1 VSNPSKADSIDTVDE
16 RRRNPIREAWMAAA
30 AVTRWIPPPRAAAA
44 RGEDCARAMLLLPLT
59 GLVMG
64 IGLALADRLLG
75 TVAPPLARSALTVGA
90 AVALSGAIF
99 PAGVA
104 HTVAALFA
112 GANADRFAK
121 AARGLGAAAA
131 VALLALEILALGTL
145 NSAPA
150 RARALVLAMLLSR
163 WAMVPI
169 AYGLRPLEE
178 SGLGI
183 PYRGGL
189 TFTEFGFSSVIA
201 LGAAMGLYD
210 VMGLAAIVAVALA
223 ILAMRLLLSR
233 RLGGVGGH
241 ALAAGAAVSELIT
254 IAILAGIAAL

>member
-1 VSNPSKADSIDTVDE
+1 
-16 RRRNPIREAWMAAA
+16 
-30 AVTRWIPPPRAAAA
+30 
-44 RGEDCARAMLLLPLT
+44 
-59 GLVMG
+59 
-64 IGLALADRLLG
+64 
-75 TVAPPLARSALTVGA
+75 
-90 AVALSGAIF
+90 
-99 PAGVA
+99 AGVA
-104 HTVAALFA
+104 HAVAALIG
-112 GANADRFAK
+112 GANSPGIST
-121 AARGLGAAAA
+121 AARALGAAAA
-131 VALLALEILALGTL
+131 VTLLALEILALGTID
-145 NSAPA
+145 SVPA
-150 RARALVLAMLLSR
+150 RARAMVLAMLLSR

-223 ILAMRLLLSR
+223 ILALRLLFSR

-241 ALAAGAAVSELIT
+241 ALAAGAAV
-254 IAILAGIAAL
+254 